1 MTSQEIQKAY
11 RIARSIAS
19 KLYRPR
25 RSGSMEIEDLQ
36 QAGVLHLW
44 RRRGSPRPGHLTWT
58 GWAGQIIRYGI
69 LEALRQEDLTTMS
82 PEIRKLLGRARQTS
96 REMQQKLL
104 REPTARELIDA
115 LGIDDATYNEMT
127 SQVLVLYY
135 ESDGPIGHTD
145 RDSQVDSF
153 IVRHS
158 DDRKQPDEAC
168 ELLQQAQMLRA
179 AVKELPNLQRVG
191 VEQALFLGRAKKDIA
206 QAQGVSQSS
215 VSQALRL
222 GVQKLTERMKVAR

>member
-1 MTSQEIQKAY
+1 MTPQEIQKAY

-44 RRRGSPRPGHLTWT
+44 RRRDSPRPDHLTWT

-69 LEALRQEDLTTMS
+69 LEALREQDLRVMS
-82 PEIRKLLGRARQTS
+82 
-96 REMQQKLL
+96 
-104 REPTARELIDA
+104 PTARVTLAKMREANAA
-115 LGIDDATYNEMT
+115 LEQKLQREPRRREVAESIGMT
-127 SQVLVLYY
+127 M
-135 ESDGPIGHTD
+135 E
-145 RDSQVDSF
+145 QVDAALDELLETFFTSDLPPE
-153 IVRHS
+153 IGVDRVDVYP
-158 DDRKQPDEAC
+158 DDRKRPDEAC

-179 AVKELPNLQRVG
+179 AVNELPRLQRVV

-222 GVQKLTERMKVAR
+222 GVQKLTERMKGAR